1 MLTSYF
7 RVTYPVTRLRGAL
20 AGRFVDGFAQHLEEA
35 GFKPATIREYLR
47 VVHHLSAWTEARG
60 DSIETLDD
68 GSLEAFGRHL
78 RRCCRC
84 VTGKKVRKNGHA
96 VARARVFLT
105 YLRELGVVESADVDA
120 RRPAER
126 PLLDAFRRFMSEH
139 RGLADSTTNLYLRII
154 ARFLD
159 MTDGDSTRWNAGE
172 IRGFVLGYK
181 HRQLKNVASALRA
194 FLRYLIAEGRC
205 PAALEGAIP
214 KVASWRLA
222 TLPRYLPASDVERI
236 IAACDPATPVGCRD
250 RAIVL
255 LLARLGLRAGD
266 VIGLGLSDIDWHDA
280 SLLVS
285 GKGRREVRLP
295 LPQEVG
301 DAIMAYL
308 EHGRPPVVIPQVF
321 LRTQAPVRPLADSS
335 AVSGIVARA
344 IRRAG
349 VTARFRGA
357 HVLRHSAATQM
368 LRQGASLDQ
377 IGAVLRHASI
387 ESTAHY
393 AKVDV
398 ALLRMVAQPW
408 PEVISC

>member
-20 AGRFVDGFAQHLEEA
+20 AGRFIDGFAQHLEEA

-47 VVHHLSAWTEARG
+47 VVHHLSAWTEGRG
-60 DSIETLDD
+60 DSIEHLDD
-68 GSLEAFGRHL
+68 GSMEAFGRHL
-78 RRCCRC
+78 RRGCRC
-84 VTGKKVRKNGHA
+84 LTGKKVRKNGRA

-105 YLRELGVVESADVDA
+105 YLRELGVVESAEVDA
-120 RRPAER
+120 RRPAEH
-126 PLLDAFRRFMSEH
+126 PLLDAFRRFMVEH
-139 RGLADSTTNLYLRII
+139 RGLAASTTVMYLRII
-154 ARFLD
+154 ANFLD
-159 MTDGDSTRWNAGE
+159 MSDGDISRVNAGE
-172 IRGFVLGYK
+172 IRAFVLDYK
-181 HRQLKNVASALRA
+181 HRQLKNVAAALRA
-194 FLRYLIAEGRC
+194 FLRYLIAQGRC

-236 IAACDPATPVGCRD
+236 IAACDSSTPIGCRD

-266 VIGLGLSDIDWHDA
+266 VMGLRLSDIDWQDA

-301 DAIMAYL
+301 DAILAYL
-308 EHGRPPVVIPQVF
+308 EHGRPPVDITQVF
-321 LRTQAPVRPLADSS
+321 LRTQAPVRPFADSS
-335 AVSGIVARA
+335 VVSDIVARA
-344 IRRAG
+344 IQRAG

-368 LRQGASLDQ
+368 LRQGASLDD
-377 IGAVLRHASI
+377 IGAVLRHASL

-408 PEVISC
+408 PEVTSC

>member
-47 VVHHLSAWTEARG
+47 VVHHLSAWTEGRG
-60 DSIETLDD
+60 DSLENLDD
-68 GSLEAFGRHL
+68 GSMEAFGRHL

-84 VTGKKVRKNGHA
+84 LTGRKVRKNGRA
-96 VARARVFLT
+96 VARGRVFLT
-105 YLRELGVVESADVDA
+105 YLRALGVVESAEVDS

-126 PLLDAFRRFMSEH
+126 PLLDSFRRFMVEH
-139 RGLADSTTNLYLRII
+139 RGLAESTTNMYLRII
-154 ARFLD
+154 ANFLD
-159 MTDGDSTRWNAGE
+159 MTDGDISRVNAGKV
-172 IRGFVLGYK
+172 RAFVLDYK
-181 HRQLKNVASALRA
+181 HRQLKNVAAALRA

-236 IAACDPATPVGCRD
+236 IAACDPSTPTGCRD

-266 VIGLGLSDIDWHDA
+266 VMGLGLSDIDWQDA

-308 EHGRPPVVIPQVF
+308 EHGRRPVGVTQVF
-321 LRTQAPVRPLADSS
+321 LRTQAPIRPFADSS
-335 AVSGIVARA
+335 VVSGIVARA

-368 LRQGASLDQ
+368 LRQGASLDD
-377 IGAVLRHASI
+377 IGAVLRHASL

-408 PEVISC
+408 PEVTSC

>member
-7 RVTYPVTRLRGAL
+7 RVAYPVTRLRGAL

-47 VVHHLSAWTEARG
+47 VVHHLSAWTEGRG
-60 DSIETLDD
+60 DSLENLDE
-68 GSLEAFGRHL
+68 GSMEAFGRHL

-84 VTGKKVRKNGHA
+84 LAGKKVRKNGRA

-105 YLRELGVVESADVDA
+105 YLRELGVVESAAVDS

-126 PLLDAFRRFMSEH
+126 PLLDSFRRFMVEH
-139 RGLADSTTNLYLRII
+139 RGLAESTTNMYLRII
-154 ARFLD
+154 ANFLD
-159 MTDGDSTRWNAGE
+159 MTDGDISRVNAGE
-172 IRGFVLGYK
+172 IRAFVLDYK
-181 HRQLKNVASALRA
+181 HRQLKNVAAALRA

-236 IAACDPATPVGCRD
+236 IAACDPSTPTGCRD

-266 VIGLGLSDIDWHDA
+266 VMGLGLSDIDWQDA
-280 SLLVS
+280 SLIVS

-308 EHGRPPVVIPQVF
+308 EHGRPPVDVTQVF
-321 LRTQAPVRPLADSS
+321 LRTQAPLRPFADSS
-335 AVSGIVARA
+335 VVSSIVARA

-357 HVLRHSAATQM
+357 HVLRHSAATHM
-368 LRQGASLDQ
+368 LRQGASLDD
-377 IGAVLRHASI
+377 IGAVLRHASL

-408 PEVISC
+408 PEVTSC

>member
-47 VVHHLSAWTEARG
+47 VVRHLSAWTQGRG
-60 DSIETLDD
+60 DSFENLDD
-68 GSLEAFGRHL
+68 RSIEAFGRHL

-84 VTGKKVRKNGHA
+84 FAWKKVRKNCHA
-96 VARARVFLT
+96 VARARVFLK
-105 YLRELGVVESADVDA
+105 YLRELGVVESAEVDS

-126 PLLDAFRRFMSEH
+126 PLLDSFRRFMFEH
-139 RGLADSTTNLYLRII
+139 RGLAESTTNMYLRII
-154 ARFLD
+154 ANFLD
-159 MTDGDSTRWNAGE
+159 MTDDDVSRLNAGQ
-172 IRGFVLGYK
+172 IRAFVLGYK

-205 PAALEGAIP
+205 QAALEGAIP

-236 IAACDPATPVGCRD
+236 IAACDPSTPAGCRD

-266 VIGLGLSDIDWHDA
+266 VVGLGLSDIDWQEA
-280 SLLVS
+280 SLLVC

-301 DAIMAYL
+301 DAIIAYL
-308 EHGRPPVVIPQVF
+308 ENGRPPVEVKQVF
-321 LRTQAPVRPLADSS
+321 LRTHAPLRPFADSS
-335 AVSGIVARA
+335 GVSCIVARA

-368 LRQGASLDQ
+368 LRQGASLDD

-408 PEVISC
+408 PEVTSC

>member
-47 VVHHLSAWTEARG
+47 VVHHVSAWTAGRR
-60 DSIETLDD
+60 DSLEHLDD
-68 GSLEAFGRHL
+68 GAMEAFGRHL
-78 RRCCRC
+78 RRRCRC
-84 VTGKKVRKNGHA
+84 LTGKKVHRHGRA

-105 YLRELGVVESADVDA
+105 YLRALGVVEPDST
-120 RRPAER
+120 RPAER
-126 PLLDAFRRFMSEH
+126 PLLDSFRRFMVEH
-139 RGLADSTTNLYLRII
+139 RGLAESTTTMYLRII
-154 ARFLD
+154 ANFLN
-159 MTDGDSTRWNAGE
+159 MTEGDVSRVNAGE
-172 IRGFVLGYK
+172 IRAFVLDYK
-181 HRQLKNVASALRA
+181 HRQLKNVAAALRA

-236 IAACDPATPVGCRD
+236 IAACDPSTPVGCRD

-266 VIGLGLSDIDWHDA
+266 VVGLGLSDIDWQDA

-308 EHGRPPVVIPQVF
+308 EHGRPPVGVTQVF
-321 LRTQAPVRPLADSS
+321 LRAQAPIRPFADSS
-335 AVSGIVARA
+335 VVSDIVARA

-368 LRQGASLDQ
+368 LRQGASLDD
-377 IGAVLRHASI
+377 IGAVLRHASL

-408 PEVISC
+408 PEVTSC

>member
-7 RVTYPVTRLRGAL
+7 RVPHPVTRLRGAL

-47 VVHHLSAWTEARG
+47 VVHHLSAWTAGRG
-60 DSIETLDD
+60 DSLENLDD
-68 GSLEAFGRHL
+68 ESVEAFGRHL

-84 VTGKKVRKNGHA
+84 LTRKKVFKHGRA
-96 VARARVFLT
+96 LARARVFLT
-105 YLRELGVVESADVDA
+105 YLRELGIVESAEVDS
-120 RRPAER
+120 RRPTER
-126 PLLDAFRRFMSEH
+126 PLLGSFRRFMVEH
-139 RGLADSTTNLYLRII
+139 RGLAESTTTMYLRII
-154 ARFLD
+154 ANFLD
-159 MTDGDSTRWNAGE
+159 MTDGDVSRVNAGE
-172 IRGFVLGYK
+172 IRAFVLDYQ

-236 IAACDPATPVGCRD
+236 IAACDPSTLTGCRD
-250 RAIVL
+250 RAILL

-266 VIGLGLSDIDWHDA
+266 VMRLDLSDIDWQDA
-280 SLLVS
+280 SLVVS

-308 EHGRPPVVIPQVF
+308 EHGRPPVDVTRVF
-321 LRTQAPVRPLADSS
+321 LRTQAPVRPLADS
-335 AVSGIVARA
+335 AVVSGIVARA

-368 LRQGASLDQ
+368 LRQGASLDD
-377 IGAVLRHASI
+377 IGAVLRHASL

-408 PEVISC
+408 PEVTSC

>member
-20 AGRFVDGFAQHLEEA
+20 AGQFVDGFAQHLEEA

-47 VVHHLSAWTEARG
+47 VVHHLSAWTEGRG
-60 DSIETLDD
+60 DSLEHLDD
-68 GSLEAFGRHL
+68 GSMEAFGRHL

-84 VTGKKVRKNGHA
+84 LTGKKVRKNGHA

-105 YLRELGVVESADVDA
+105 YLRELGVVESAEVDS

-126 PLLDAFRRFMSEH
+126 PLLDAFRRFMVEH
-139 RGLADSTTNLYLRII
+139 RGLTESTTNMYLRII
-154 ARFLD
+154 ANFLD
-159 MTDGDSTRWNAGE
+159 MTDGDVSRVTAGE
-172 IRGFVLGYK
+172 IRAFVLDYK
-181 HRQLKNVASALRA
+181 HRQLKNVTAALRA

-214 KVASWRLA
+214 RVASWRLA
-222 TLPRYLPASDVERI
+222 ALPRYLPASDVERI
-236 IAACDPATPVGCRD
+236 IAACDPSTPTGCRD

-266 VIGLGLSDIDWHDA
+266 VVGLGLSDIDWQDA
-280 SLLVS
+280 SLIVS

-308 EHGRPPVVIPQVF
+308 EHGRPPVNVTQVF
-321 LRTQAPVRPLADSS
+321 LRTPAPVRPFADSS
-335 AVSGIVARA
+335 VVSCIVARA

-368 LRQGASLDQ
+368 LRQGASLDD
-377 IGAVLRHASI
+377 IGAVLRHASL

-408 PEVISC
+408 PEVTSC

>member
-47 VVHHLSAWTEARG
+47 VVHHLSGWTAGRG
-60 DSIETLDD
+60 DSLENLDD
-68 GSLEAFGRHL
+68 GSMEAFGRHL
-78 RRCCRC
+78 RRDCRC
-84 VTGKKVRKNGHA
+84 LTGKKVRQHGRA

-105 YLRELGVVESADVDA
+105 YLRELGVVEPDST
-120 RRPAER
+120 RPAER
-126 PLLDAFRRFMSEH
+126 PLLDSFRRFMVEH
-139 RGLADSTTNLYLRII
+139 RGLAESTTTMHLRII
-154 ARFLD
+154 ANFLD
-159 MTDGDSTRWNAGE
+159 MTEGDVSRVKAGE
-172 IRGFVLGYK
+172 IRAFVLDYK
-181 HRQLKNVASALRA
+181 HRQLKNVAAALRA

-236 IAACDPATPVGCRD
+236 IAACDPSTPTGCRD
-250 RAIVL
+250 RAILL

-266 VIGLGLSDIDWHDA
+266 VIGLGLSHIDWHDA

-308 EHGRPPVVIPQVF
+308 DHGRPPVAITQVF
-321 LRTQAPVRPLADSS
+321 LRTHAPVRPFADSS
-335 AVSGIVARA
+335 VVSGIVARA

-368 LRQGASLDQ
+368 LRQGASLDD
-377 IGAVLRHASI
+377 IGAVLRHASL

-408 PEVISC
+408 PDVTSC

>member
-20 AGRFVDGFAQHLEEA
+20 AGRFVDGFAQHLDEA

-47 VVHHLSAWTEARG
+47 VVHHLSAWTEGRG
-60 DSIETLDD
+60 DSLENLDD

-84 VTGKKVRKNGHA
+84 LTGKKVRKNGHA

-105 YLRELGVVESADVDA
+105 YLRELGVVESARVDS

-126 PLLDAFRRFMSEH
+126 PLLDSFRRFMFEH
-139 RGLADSTTNLYLRII
+139 RGLAESTTTMYLRII
-154 ARFLD
+154 AKFLD
-159 MTDGDSTRWNAGE
+159 RTDGDSSRWNAGE
-172 IRGFVLGYK
+172 IRAFVLGYP

-236 IAACDPATPVGCRD
+236 IAACDPSTPVGCRD

-266 VIGLGLSDIDWHDA
+266 IVGLGLADIDWQEAH
-280 SLLVS
+280 LLVS

-301 DAIMAYL
+301 DAILAYL
-308 EHGRPPVVIPQVF
+308 EHGRPPVAITQVF
-321 LRTQAPVRPLADSS
+321 LRTPAPVRPFADSS
-335 AVSGIVARA
+335 VVSGIVARA

-408 PEVISC
+408 PEVTSC

>member
-1 MLTSYF
+1 MPWPGL
-7 RVTYPVTRLRGAL
+7 G
-20 AGRFVDGFAQHLEEA
+20 
-35 GFKPATIREYLR
+35 
-47 VVHHLSAWTEARG
+47 
-60 DSIETLDD
+60 
-68 GSLEAFGRHL
+68 
-78 RRCCRC
+78 C
-84 VTGKKVRKNGHA
+84 
-96 VARARVFLT
+96 FLT
-105 YLRELGVVESADVDA
+105 YLRELGVVESARVDS

-126 PLLDAFRRFMSEH
+126 PLLDSFRRFMFEH
-139 RGLADSTTNLYLRII
+139 RGLAESTTNMYLRII
-154 ARFLD
+154 ANFLD
-159 MTDGDSTRWNAGE
+159 MTDGDISRVNAGE
-172 IRGFVLGYK
+172 IRGFVLGYP

-214 KVASWRLA
+214 KVASWRFA
-222 TLPRYLPASDVERI
+222 TLPHYLPASDVERI
-236 IAACDPATPVGCRD
+236 IAACDPSTPVGCRD

-266 VIGLGLSDIDWHDA
+266 IVGLGVADIDWQDA

-301 DAIMAYL
+301 DAILAYL
-308 EHGRPPVVIPQVF
+308 EHGRPPVAITQVF
-321 LRTQAPVRPLADSS
+321 LRTPAPVRPFADSS
-335 AVSGIVARA
+335 VVSGIVARA

-408 PEVISC
+408 PEVTSC

>member
-1 MLTSYF
+1 MLTNYF
-7 RVTYPVTRLRGAL
+7 RVPYPVTRLRGAL
-20 AGRFVDGFAQHLEEA
+20 AGRFVDGFAHHLDEA
-35 GFKPATIREYLR
+35 GFKPATIREYFR
-47 VVHHLSAWTEARG
+47 VVHHLSAWTEGRG
-60 DSIETLDD
+60 DAIENLDD

-78 RRCCRC
+78 RRRCRC
-84 VTGKKVRKNGHA
+84 VPGKKVRKNGHA
-96 VARARVFLT
+96 MARARVFLT
-105 YLRELGVVESADVDA
+105 YLRELGVVESAEVDS
-120 RRPAER
+120 RRPVER

-139 RGLADSTTNLYLRII
+139 RGLAKSTTNLYLRII

-181 HRQLKNVASALRA
+181 HRQLKNVAAALRA

-236 IAACDPATPVGCRD
+236 IAACDPSTPVGCRD

-285 GKGRREVRLP
+285 GKGRREGRLP
-295 LPQEVG
+295 LPQDVG

>member
-35 GFKPATIREYLR
+35 GFKPATILEYLR
-47 VVHHLSAWTEARG
+47 VVHHVSAWTAGRR
-60 DSIETLDD
+60 DSLEHLDD
-68 GSLEAFGRHL
+68 GSMEAFGRHL
-78 RRCCRC
+78 RRGCRC
-84 VTGKKVRKNGHA
+84 VTGKKVRKNGRA

-105 YLRELGVVESADVDA
+105 YLRELGVVEPNST
-120 RRPAER
+120 RPAER
-126 PLLDAFRRFMSEH
+126 PLLDAFRRFMVEH
-139 RGLADSTTNLYLRII
+139 RGLAESTTNMYFRII
-154 ARFLD
+154 ANFLD
-159 MTDGDSTRWNAGE
+159 MTDGDISRVNAGE
-172 IRGFVLGYK
+172 IRAFVLDYK
-181 HRQLKNVASALRA
+181 HRQLKNVAAALRA

-236 IAACDPATPVGCRD
+236 IAACDPSTPTGCRD

-266 VIGLGLSDIDWHDA
+266 VVGLGLSDIDWQDA

-308 EHGRPPVVIPQVF
+308 EHGRPPVDVTQVF
-321 LRTQAPVRPLADSS
+321 LRTQAPLRPFADSS
-335 AVSGIVARA
+335 VVSGIVARA

-368 LRQGASLDQ
+368 LRQGASLDD
-377 IGAVLRHASI
+377 IGAVLRHASL

-408 PEVISC
+408 PEVTSC

>member
-47 VVHHLSAWTEARG
+47 VVHHLSAWTEGRG
-60 DSIETLDD
+60 DSLENLDD
-68 GSLEAFGRHL
+68 GSMEAFGRHL
-78 RRCCRC
+78 RRGCRC
-84 VTGKKVRKNGHA
+84 VTGKKVRKNGRA

-105 YLRELGVVESADVDA
+105 YLRALGVVESARVDS

-126 PLLDAFRRFMSEH
+126 PLLDSFRRFVFEH
-139 RGLADSTTNLYLRII
+139 RGLAESTTTMYLRII
-154 ARFLD
+154 AKFLD
-159 MTDGDSTRWNAGE
+159 MTDGDVSRVNAGE
-172 IRGFVLGYK
+172 IRAFVLDYK
-181 HRQLKNVASALRA
+181 HRQLKNVAAALRA

-205 PAALEGAIP
+205 PAALQGAIP

-236 IAACDPATPVGCRD
+236 IAACDPSTPTGYRD

-266 VIGLGLSDIDWHDA
+266 VVGLGLSDIDWQDA

-301 DAIMAYL
+301 DAILAYL
-308 EHGRPPVVIPQVF
+308 EHGRPPVDVTQVF
-321 LRTQAPVRPLADSS
+321 LRTPAPVRPFADSS
-335 AVSGIVARA
+335 VVSGIVARA

-408 PEVISC
+408 PEVTSC

>member
-47 VVHHLSAWTEARG
+47 VVHHLSAWTEGRG
-60 DSIETLDD
+60 DSLENLDD
-68 GSLEAFGRHL
+68 GCMVAFGRHL
-78 RRCCRC
+78 RHCCRC
-84 VTGKKVRKNGHA
+84 LTGKKVRKNGHA

-105 YLRELGVVESADVDA
+105 YLRHLGIVESAEIEPRKA
-120 RRPAER
+120 AER
-126 PLLDAFRRFMSEH
+126 PLLDAFRRFMVEH
-139 RGLADSTTNLYLRII
+139 RGLAESTTKMYLRII
-154 ARFLD
+154 ANFLD
-159 MTDGDSTRWNAGE
+159 MTDGDISRVNAGE
-172 IRGFVLGYK
+172 IRAFVLDYN
-181 HRQLKNVASALRA
+181 HRQLKNVAAALRA

-205 PAALEGAIP
+205 PTALEGAIP

-222 TLPRYLPASDVERI
+222 TLPRYLLASDVERI
-236 IAACDPATPVGCRD
+236 IAACDPSTTTGCRD

-266 VIGLGLSDIDWHDA
+266 VMGLGLSDIDWQDA

-308 EHGRPPVVIPQVF
+308 EHGRPPVDVRQVF
-321 LRTQAPVRPLADSS
+321 LRTQAPLRPFADSS
-335 AVSGIVARA
+335 VVSSIVARA

-368 LRQGASLDQ
+368 LRQGASLDD
-377 IGAVLRHASI
+377 IGAVLRHTSL

-408 PEVISC
+408 PEVTSC